1 MTTPAVDPS
10 SSPSPSPSP
19 SPASAAPVVASP
31 APSPAPANPDA
42 PAVDRPAY
50 IPEKFWDPTTKAV
63 KADDFTAHFNQLSAF
78 KAEQDIRAQSI
89 PASPD
94 KYEVKLPEGFKP
106 PEGMAFEFN
115 ADDPA
120 LGEAR
125 KAAHELKL
133 DQAGFSRMLGIHAAV
148 KLAEVQ
154 QITAGRTAEMAKL
167 GSAGEARIG
176 AIETWLTAKVG
187 DKAATMIATLKQYP
201 VAANVEALEGIIRA
215 FSAQGGTSFTQSHRE
230 NADDPG
236 KIPGFENMSF
246 AQQRLAQDQLRT
258 RKTA

>member
-1 MTTPAVDPS
+1 VTTPAIEPS

-19 SPASAAPVVASP
+19 SPAPAAPVVAS
-31 APSPAPANPDA
+31 APANPNPNPEPA
-42 PAVDRPAY
+42 AVDRPAY

-78 KAEQDIRAQSI
+78 KAEQDVRAQAI
-89 PASPD
+89 PISAD

-106 PEGMAFEFN
+106 PEGMAFEFS

-120 LGEAR
+120 LAEAR
-125 KAAHELKL
+125 KAALDLKL
-133 DQAGFSRMLGIHAAV
+133 DQVGFSRMLGIYAAT

-154 QITAGRTAEMAKL
+154 QIAAGRTAEMAKL

-176 AIETWLTAKVG
+176 ALETWLKAKVG
-187 DKAATMIATLKQYP
+187 DKADTMIATLKQYP

-215 FSAQGGTSFTQSHRE
+215 FSAQGGTSFTQSGRDQDNKPSDDEFSKWSYSEQRE
-230 NADDPG
+230 FHSTGKRPG
-236 KIPGFENMSF
+236 R
-246 AQQRLAQDQLRT
+246 AA
-258 RKTA
+258 A